1 MSEKPTRENAS
12 GSANDAPDVLTLA
25 LAYVWSELR
34 GQGWKLFAFPLVA
47 GLVIAG
53 GIGVASVTTL
63 PLDAELTQLLQ
74 DAAGQYFTQVPDEG
88 NLLTALIVIQG
99 PSTVTMLAALMSL
112 IMVQTGL
119 GKRLAVGEF
128 ELLLSGPYRDREVFL
143 ALVVGAFILSLIG
156 IGIILVLSMG
166 VGLGI
171 LLTEGVQ
178 LSSDGIALFT
188 IGLIAPI
195 PMALWATFVAVV
207 TFLIFPEA
215 AMNNSHPGNL
225 IPMVAILPAIGVLLA
240 TTAGIGVDAFVIVA
254 SANLFPLLGMLIGWI
269 TVRWWFRVEKVL

>member
-1 MSEKPTRENAS
+1 MSEKPVSEPV
-12 GSANDAPDVLTLA
+12 NDSPGVLTLA
-25 LAYVWSELR
+25 RAYVWSELR

-47 GLVIAG
+47 GVLIAG

-63 PLDAELTQLLQ
+63 PLDAEMTGLLQ
-74 DAAGQYFTQVPDEG
+74 DAAEQYFTQVPDEG

-119 GKRLAVGEF
+119 GKRLAAGEF

-143 ALVVGAFILSLIG
+143 ALVLGAFVLSLIG

-188 IGLIAPI
+188 IGLLAPI

-207 TFLIFPEA
+207 TYLVFPDA

-225 IPMVAILPAIGVLLA
+225 IAMVAILPAIGILLA
-240 TTAGIGVDAFVIVA
+240 TTAGIGVDAFVIVV
-254 SANLFPLLGMLIGWI
+254 SANLLPLFGMLIGWI
-269 TVRWWFRVEKVL
+269 TVRRWFRVEKVL